1 MFNNQI
7 IVKVNRKVILLIL
20 PLHHHQIKKSIKK
33 KIQILLVQTDQA
45 ALKVQVV
52 QKNVQFLQVVPIVVE
67 KEKDQETQEVILQAH
82 LIRNINIRI
91 VKKIRRS
98 IIKKKKKIHR
108 IIKVQKKE
116 INKKKTTSYF

>member
-1 MFNNQI
+1 
-7 IVKVNRKVILLIL
+7 
-20 PLHHHQIKKSIKK
+20 
-33 KIQILLVQTDQA
+33 
-45 ALKVQVV
+45 
-52 QKNVQFLQVVPIVVE
+52 
-67 KEKDQETQEVILQAH
+67 VILQAH